1 MGGGAVHEPK
11 EEQREQMNCPGAI
24 GGFARKRGQNFSQP
38 PRKPTHLEEGSKEA
52 VHSVSPLIVIL
63 RSPGRRVCPAA
74 DCA

>member
-1 MGGGAVHEPK
+1 MHEPK

-52 VHSVSPLIVIL
+52 VH
-63 RSPGRRVCPAA
+63 
-74 DCA
+74 